1 MGIDVIAF
9 GDGVEGGFEN
19 SRTGEGAGRDAS
31 AVHGSGD
38 AAGHR
43 DFAAFGS
50 DRVCRVERRFA
61 EVDVSR
67 LGHAADAA
75 CVGRARRVVAARCRY
90 RTREGAV
97 LDGSRTR
104 TGVHGVLVGDD
115 IETDDAAGD
124 HIAFV
129 GAGCRRGDCARDV
142 KIPDRAVVHSEES
155 DAREGRRTRV
165 SDV

>member
-1 MGIDVIAF
+1 M
-9 GDGVEGGFEN
+9 
-19 SRTGEGAGRDAS
+19 
-31 AVHGSGD
+31 
-38 AAGHR
+38 
-43 DFAAFGS
+43 
-50 DRVCRVERRFA
+50 
-61 EVDVSR
+61 
-67 LGHAADAA
+67 
-75 CVGRARRVVAARCRY
+75 
-90 RTREGAV
+90 